1 MTKIASLIFLNV
13 NRELRSI
20 WWVVI
25 FFAIL
30 SLFLFPIIFL
40 ADYYRFEITYW
51 LQVILIM
58 AVSALCQAFR
68 RNPLHDLT
76 GKINKVWFRELLIGL
91 MIGAMLMIIPAILL
105 TMTGTIQWQ
114 LNKLSPSAFVS
125 GISVMLSA
133 VLAEELLFRGF
144 IFQRLIDS
152 TGPWP
157 AQLIIGGLFLL
168 THLNNPGMT
177 GLIKILASINIFIA
191 SLFFGIAY
199 IKTKNL
205 AMPIGL
211 HFMANV
217 MQGTILG
224 FGVSGEKEVSILTPI
239 VDKVPAWLTGG
250 TFGLEA
256 SVPGL
261 FLLVVISSALYFW
274 YPSNNKIE
282 INC

>member
-1 MTKIASLIFLNV
+1 
-13 NRELRSI
+13 
-20 WWVVI
+20 
-25 FFAIL
+25 
-30 SLFLFPIIFL
+30 
-40 ADYYRFEITYW
+40 
-51 LQVILIM
+51 
-58 AVSALCQAFR
+58 
-68 RNPLHDLT
+68 
-76 GKINKVWFRELLIGL
+76 
-91 MIGAMLMIIPAILL
+91 
-105 TMTGTIQWQ
+105 
-114 LNKLSPSAFVS
+114 
-125 GISVMLSA
+125 
-133 VLAEELLFRGF
+133 
-144 IFQRLIDS
+144 
-152 TGPWP
+152 
-157 AQLIIGGLFLL
+157 
-168 THLNNPGMT
+168 
-177 GLIKILASINIFIA
+177 
-191 SLFFGIAY
+191 LFFGIAY